1 MRRSEGAGK
10 PRRAKG
16 CVRRENSHTT
26 HAHADWETWKVVVR
40 EHPEVHSML
49 IVELI
54 LNCELCILYR
64 LTVLLVDFHLCLRV
78 VLYHC

>member
-1 MRRSEGAGK
+1 MKGRGNHEEQRDVFGGK
-10 PRRAKG
+10 IATQ
-16 CVRRENSHTT
+16 HT
-26 HAHADWETWKVVVR
+26 HIADWETWKVVVR